1 MMEEKFPGYRK
12 LQEEDFSRLWNECIF
27 VFDTNVLLNLYR
39 YKTSTRDEL
48 LRIFD
53 KIKDRIWIPH
63 QVALEYHDERLNVI
77 KSLMAAYDKI
87 KKMEEENYKK
97 IKVELDK
104 YKERHPIIDVDKITS
119 VLDSSYALISQELE
133 REKIDHPNWDSSD
146 YIRDKIYSLFDGK
159 IGEPYSQ
166 KSLEEIY
173 SRGETRYALKIPPGY
188 EDRNQ
193 KSMFPYKEYG
203 DLVLWFQLIDESKRI
218 SKSVILITDDTKK
231 DWFSERSIPRPE
243 LIQEF
248 FSETQKN
255 FYIYSPKDFMRWSQ
269 KYLDITVAEE
279 AIREIEEVKSGDEKY
294 FGDRASKS
302 FSFTWSEIDPLPQAE
317 YEKMEKLRKNLDK
330 ALDEDPD
337 MTEDEANLLLS
348 KIDNDTV
355 KKYNIRIKD
364 SSLFFMDRHGILS
377 PSARSYP

>member
-1 MMEEKFPGYRK
+1 
-12 LQEEDFSRLWNECIF
+12 
-27 VFDTNVLLNLYR
+27 
-39 YKTSTRDEL
+39 
-48 LRIFD
+48 
-53 KIKDRIWIPH
+53 
-63 QVALEYHDERLNVI
+63 
-77 KSLMAAYDKI
+77 
-87 KKMEEENYKK
+87 
-97 IKVELDK
+97 
-104 YKERHPIIDVDKITS
+104 
-119 VLDSSYALISQELE
+119 
-133 REKIDHPNWDSSD
+133 
-146 YIRDKIYSLFDGK
+146 
-159 IGEPYSQ
+159 
-166 KSLEEIY
+166 
-173 SRGETRYALKIPPGY
+173 
-188 EDRNQ
+188 
-193 KSMFPYKEYG
+193 
-203 DLVLWFQLIDESKRI
+203 
-218 SKSVILITDDTKK
+218 
-231 DWFSERSIPRPE
+231 
-243 LIQEF
+243 
-248 FSETQKN
+248 
-255 FYIYSPKDFMRWSQ
+255 MRWSQ